1 MTGVFGAA
9 LNVPVTTIMLAVD
22 MFGGQAAGYF
32 VIVAFV
38 SYLVAGHRGVY
49 PAQRIVTPKRRSLAD
64 EQGETVEEVIAHRR
78 EDAGAA
84 EPGGNAGA
92 DGPSRTGAGSA
103 PDADADGSPR
113 SGDTSAPDADDMQG
127 RDAAAAQTGDGARP

>member
-1 MTGVFGAA
+1 MAALGMTGVFGAA

-78 EDAGAA
+78 EDAETAG
-84 EPGGNAGA
+84 PGGNADA
-92 DGPSRTGAGSA
+92 DGSSRSGAGSA
-103 PDADADGSPR
+103 PDADGV
-113 SGDTSAPDADDMQG
+113 QG
-127 RDAAAAQTGDGARP
+127 RDAAAAQAGDGARP